1 MKYIFTKATNFIK
14 DCFFNI
20 LLYCLI
26 VIIITYL
33 NKAYQIYKLGNKFKN
48 CQEYKSYLQEQID
61 YKRELKSK
69 CLNKCS
75 EDCENQAN
83 KPMDKKDKNKLL
95 ECNLKKLSQTKI

>member
-14 DCFFNI
+14 DCFANL

-26 VIIITYL
+26 VAILTGL
-33 NKAYQIYKLGNKFKN
+33 NSAYQDYKLGKQFKN

-75 EDCENQAN
+75 EDCENKAN
-83 KPMDKKDKNKLL
+83 KPMDKEDKTKLL